1 MRPFSFDLRHRI
13 CAALD
18 AGQPTSVVAER
29 FSVSPRTVRR
39 YRQRR
44 RDHGTLDPTPHPGRH
59 RKIRAADEAA
69 LREQVLAAPDA
80 TLREHRLQWHARTGV
95 WVSEST
101 LCRALQ
107 RMELTVKKNT

>member
-1 MRPFSFDLRHRI
+1 MRHYASILARRFTCGPLVSI
-13 CAALD
+13 CVIAL
-18 AGQPTSVVAER
+18 
-29 FSVSPRTVRR
+29 SPRTVRR
-39 YRQRR
+39 YRQRWR
-44 RDHGTLDPTPHPGRH
+44 ERGTLDPTPHPGRH
-59 RKIRAADEAA
+59 RKIRGVDEAA

-107 RMELTVKKNT
+107 RLELTVKKNT